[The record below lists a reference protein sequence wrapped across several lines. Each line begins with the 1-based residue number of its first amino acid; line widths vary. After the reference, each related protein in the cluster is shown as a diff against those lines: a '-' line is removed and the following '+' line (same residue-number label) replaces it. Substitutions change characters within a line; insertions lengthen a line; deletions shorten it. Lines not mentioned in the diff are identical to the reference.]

1 MPSLLFE
8 PSDYQFASSLDD
20 VLDTLAR
27 EGDKARIIAGGTTI
41 HELAYRK
48 GMGDVR
54 TLVDVTRLPMGRI
67 TESEGRVSVGAT
79 VTFTELAAYARAR
92 HPKALAIVTD
102 AIAGIR
108 PMQIRNVGT
117 VGGAVCSSLP
127 FFDLPAALVALDA
140 KVTVNSRSKGE
151 RSIPIE
157 EFFWDFFLPDLRPD
171 ELLTAVDFAVP
182 RAGTAGA
189 FQKFE
194 SNSVDWALV
203 SIGVQVTVVGGRFLS
218 SRVALGGGIGRKVT
232 RASTVENALDGC
244 AVTDEHAIDRAAAGV
259 VDDVRA
265 FSDFRGSAKF
275 RNHLLKTYIARCL
288 HQAARRTQ

>member
-8 PSDYQFASSLDD
+8 PTDYRFASSLDE

-27 EGDKARIIAGGTTI
+27 DGDKARIIAGGTTI

-54 TLVDVTRLPMGRI
+54 SLIDVTRLPMSQI
-67 TESEGRVSVGAT
+67 TENQDRASVGAT
-79 VTFTELAAYARAR
+79 VTFTELAAYARTH
-92 HPKALAIVTD
+92 HPRALAIVTD

-140 KVTVNSRSKGE
+140 NVTVHSRSKGE
-151 RSIPIE
+151 RTIPIE
-157 EFFWDFFLPDLRPD
+157 RFFWDFFLPDLRAD
-171 ELLTAVDFAVP
+171 ELLTSVDFAVP
-182 RAGTAGA
+182 AAETAGA

-203 SIGVQVTVVGGRFLS
+203 SIGVQVSVAGGRFVS
-218 SRVALGGGIGRKVT
+218 SSNRARWRYRSQGHTGAHRRGRSRRLRSR
-232 RASTVENALDGC
+232 RAGHRSC
-244 AVTDEHAIDRAAAGV
+244 C
-259 VDDVRA
+259 
-265 FSDFRGSAKF
+265 RG
-275 RNHLLKTYIARCL
+275 
-288 HQAARRTQ
+288 RR

>member
-8 PSDYQFASSLDD
+8 PTDYRFASSLDD

-27 EGDKARIIAGGTTI
+27 EGDRARVIAGGTTV

-54 TLVDVTRLPMGRI
+54 TLIDVTRLPIGQI
-67 TESEGRVSVGAT
+67 TESGEQVSAGAT

-92 HPKALAIVTD
+92 HPRALAILTD

-117 VGGAVCSSLP
+117 VGGATCSSLP

-140 KVTVNSRSKGE
+140 TVTVHSRREGG
-151 RSIPIE
+151 RTIPIE
-157 EFFWDFFLPDLRPD
+157 QFFWDFFLPDLRRD
-171 ELLTAVDFAVP
+171 EVLTSVNFGAP
-182 RAGTAGA
+182 TPGSGGA

-203 SIGVQVTVVGGRFLS
+203 SIGVQVDVVAGRIAA
-218 SRVALGGGIGRKVT
+218 SRIALGGGIGRKVT
-232 RASTVENALDGC
+232 RAHAVEAALIGRTLEQD
-244 AVTDEHAIDRAAAGV
+244 AIADAAEKV
-259 VDDVRA
+259 VDDVRT
-265 FSDFRGSAKF
+265 FSDFRGSADF
-275 RNHLLKTYIARCL
+275 RNHLLKTYIARCV
-288 HQAARRTQ
+288 HRAARRTQ